1 LIHAAGF
8 QEDIQH
14 WENIGIHTDNLE
26 VDFKQVQE
34 WKNGVI
40 ERLTGGVKQLLKSH
54 GVEVKKGKAFFQSSN
69 TVRIDME
76 HNAETVNFENA
87 IIATGSQPIELPGS
101 NLAKTKVI
109 SSRELLDLEEVPD
122 EIVVIGGGYIGME
135 AVTKFCKFGSTVK
148 VVEFQDR
155 VSIQF

>member
-1 LIHAAGF
+1 MVVGDIEEGTDLLVVGAGPGGYTAAIRAAQKGLDVVLVDKEKIGGVCLNRGCIPAKSLIHAAGF

-54 GVEVKKGKAFFQSSN
+54 GV
-69 TVRIDME
+69 
-76 HNAETVNFENA
+76 
-87 IIATGSQPIELPGS
+87 
-101 NLAKTKVI
+101 
-109 SSRELLDLEEVPD
+109 
-122 EIVVIGGGYIGME
+122 
-135 AVTKFCKFGSTVK
+135 
-148 VVEFQDR
+148 
-155 VSIQF
+155 